1 MKLGMNA
8 RRIFNKWLLLFLLI
22 SIVGQAQQKQEEE
35 KIYVSSKDSILFER
49 YRLQIKS
56 QKRLDVGDLMVE
68 SAQFFLGKPYVGG
81 TLEK

>member
-35 KIYVSSKDSILFER
+35 KMIHVKDENT
-49 YRLQIKS
+49 
-56 QKRLDVGDLMVE
+56 GW
-68 SAQFFLGKPYVGG
+68 
-81 TLEK
+81 